1 MFGLKPPLYYLPGK
15 RALCASPGPA
25 RRPRAPDPH
34 PNRPI
39 QTPAPTPGLGQSGGS
54 TGPSA
59 GRRASG
65 LPLRSSRRCV
75 RYVRRGAA
83 TRLGAPTAPPPGV
96 ARLAPFVCPEP
107 ARWRRCRERPGALK
121 PSKGNEAPGVKLL
134 SCRPPRSGSTRPP
147 PHPQSRASF
156 PPPRASPLRGLRTSV
171 ARPLPAPLPAWDSLE
186 GFVPAEVGGGG
197 RGKLRRVVGVASC
210 FPNLPAR

>member
-147 PHPQSRASF
+147 PS
-156 PPPRASPLRGLRTSV
+156 PPVPGFFSSSSSQPPARSPHERG
-171 ARPLPAPLPAWDSLE
+171 APAPRPPSCL
-186 GFVPAEVGGGG
+186 GFPG
-197 RGKLRRVVGVASC
+197 RFCACRGRRRGPGEAPESGWRGFL
-210 FPNLPAR
+210 FP